1 MSKKTRIKRFFA
13 GLGILMLVLILGY
26 LVIRPWHLHWGS
38 QMNHTAE
45 HIERL
50 LLKEIA
56 DVCPELSAS
65 ELRVDASLT
74 ADLGLDSLCLTS
86 LFSMIKREIGAIELS
101 SWFIR
106 ASNSGI
112 DTIAS
117 LAEHLACAAQ
127 RRAA

>member
-1 MSKKTRIKRFFA
+1 
-13 GLGILMLVLILGY
+13 
-26 LVIRPWHLHWGS
+26 
-38 QMNHTAE
+38 MNHTAE